1 MWLVL
6 AIIFL
11 KWWPTTIALIIWSI
25 YMGSIVLAFIVG
37 AIVSEQNSKLEDI
50 LLTYALIGLVGVG
63 IG

>member
-1 MWLVL
+1 
-6 AIIFL
+6 
-11 KWWPTTIALIIWSI
+11 
-25 YMGSIVLAFIVG
+25 MGSIVLAFIVG